1 MFVNKFQRTFIY
13 HYRTQSYKSDI
24 YNHVFNKSFTTWF
37 FFILKTFNFYAW
49 QRPFQ
54 MYYQYKILTFVSSSN
69 DRKPKDLQL
78 WLYYRYLLT
87 FRNVHS
93 IWYASIKLTGSII
106 VLIIV
111 CLFEISYKLRP
122 PLTGFIQKSSFPII
136 LSLFSFHNT
145 EDT

>member
-24 YNHVFNKSFTTWF
+24 YNHVFNKSSTACFF
-37 FFILKTFNFYAW
+37 FFILKAFNFYAW
-49 QRPFQ
+49 QRLFQ

-69 DRKPKDLQL
+69 NRKPKDLQL

-106 VLIIV
+106 VFIIV
-111 CLFEISYKLRP
+111 CPFEISYKLRP
-122 PLTGFIQKSSFPII
+122 HCPD
-136 LSLFSFHNT
+136 LSRKIAFR
-145 EDT
+145 